1 MKTNLTLLLLLVGVG
16 LASLVGI
23 KSNAV
28 PLQQVPVMSTINTDM
43 SDGVTT
49 GVRYVYIQFPGDT
62 TQVVKLQE
70 LNSVINE
77 RVVEYN
83 DTSEPSTEVA
93 DD

>member
-1 MKTNLTLLLLLVGVG
+1 MKTNLTLLLLLTAVG
-16 LASLVGI
+16 LASLASF

-28 PLQQVPVMSTINTDM
+28 TTEHVPVTSAAGLDM

-49 GVRYVYIQFPGDT
+49 GVRYVYIQFPGST
-62 TQVVKLQE
+62 TQVVKLRE

-83 DTSEPSTEVA
+83 DTSEPRTEVA